1 VPAPGGLE
9 AGTQGEDM
17 LVPSLITLVVV
28 LSAVILYVYVIAP
41 RLNPLNRADSY
52 LRQNMVDEAI
62 LEYKKSLDANP
73 NDFMVHWKLAN
84 VLFDQDQV
92 DEAVIHLEEILRI
105 DKYNY
110 EVEKA
115 KVQRKLAE
123 VYMRRDEVAKAF
135 QNYYDLL
142 KAYPGDAEALYHA
155 GFILLGQEYF
165 EQALR
170 CFERLIK
177 LEDRDFEVLFGAGIA
192 SYQIMKV
199 SEPVEYFRD
208 ALALDTR
215 SDITNLAMAFAL
227 QRKNDYK
234 TALNY
239 ARLILDG
246 TGDET
251 ARFVATRLYGILC
264 VQAKKPA
271 EGAKMLEM
279 ILEYARKN
287 DMAGEVSVLLYDLG
301 FASLHAEMAEQAY
314 EYWNQLYQIDKNFR
328 NIQFLVTQLRREMDA
343 AGRTGARPEGGV
355 LDHDQEWFD
364 TAFAPDFLWNICG
377 LKSAKAVDL
386 DPILASAR
394 AETGREEDARGK
406 MASGDQW
413 DGKLGDFY
421 SMDMENFRIIAGR
434 VVGKLGLRVD
444 EILSTYRE
452 PDGVDFLATDNA
464 TKDKTLVWVRRW
476 KDLRISEIP
485 LRNLAQAV
493 NDLKAKQGV
502 FITTTELSAAGEE
515 AVKRLPKVRVVFP
528 SELGSILAGLI

>member
-1 VPAPGGLE
+1 
-9 AGTQGEDM
+9 M
-17 LVPSLITLVVV
+17 LVPSLITLVMV
-28 LSAVILYVYVIAP
+28 LSAVILYFYVVAP
-41 RLNPLNRADSY
+41 RLNPLNRADSF

-73 NDFMVHWKLAN
+73 GDFMVHWKLAN
-84 VLFDQDQV
+84 VLFDRDQV
-92 DEAVIHLEEILRI
+92 DEAVLHLEEILRI

-123 VYMRRDEVAKAF
+123 VYMRRGETAKAF
-135 QNYYDLL
+135 QNYFDLL
-142 KAYPGDAEALYHA
+142 KAYPGDTEALYHA
-155 GFILLGQEYF
+155 GFILLGHEYF

-192 SYQIMKV
+192 SYQVQKV
-199 SEPVEYFRD
+199 NEPVDYFRD

-227 QRKNDYK
+227 QRKRDYK

-239 ARLILDG
+239 ARLIMDG
-246 TGDET
+246 TQDET

-264 VQAKKPA
+264 VQAKKPS
-271 EGAKMLEM
+271 EGVKVLE
-279 ILEYARKN
+279 LLQEYARKN
-287 DMAGEVSVLLYDLG
+287 DMDDEAAVLLYDLG
-301 FASLHAEMAEQAY
+301 FACMNAEMAEQAY
-314 EYWNQLYQIDKNFR
+314 EYWNQLYQLDRNFR
-328 NIQFLVTQLRREMDA
+328 NIQFLVTQLRKDMDM
-343 AGRTGARPEGGV
+343 AGRAGSRPEGGV
-355 LDHDQEWFD
+355 LDHNEEWFGG
-364 TAFAPDFLWNICG
+364 AFAPDFLWNICG
-377 LKSAKAVDL
+377 LKSSKPVDL

-394 AETGREEDARGK
+394 TELGKDEDGRGRRAAGNP
-406 MASGDQW
+406 W
-413 DGKLGDFY
+413 DGKINDFY
-421 SMDMENFRIIAGR
+421 SMDTENFRIIAGR

-444 EILSTYRE
+444 EILPTYRE
-452 PDGVDFLATDNA
+452 PDGVDFLASEPG
-464 TKDKTLVWVRRW
+464 TKEKILVWVRRW

-493 NDLKAKQGV
+493 NDMKVKQGI

-515 AVKRLPKVRVVFP
+515 AAKRLDTVRVVFS
-528 SELGSILAGLI
+528 SELGAILASLI